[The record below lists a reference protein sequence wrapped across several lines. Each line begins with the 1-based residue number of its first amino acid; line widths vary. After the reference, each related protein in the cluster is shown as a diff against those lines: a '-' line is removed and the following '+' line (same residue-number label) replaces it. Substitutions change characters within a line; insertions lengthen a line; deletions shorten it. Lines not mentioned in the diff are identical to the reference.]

1 MINLS
6 YDAAGIKYLAAFI
19 YVIGK
24 FSELSY
30 DINKPSRQDAH
41 DALRN
46 FVTDVTARQR

>member
-1 MINLS
+1 MAVL
-6 YDAAGIKYLAAFI
+6 F

-24 FSELSY
+24 FSELPY

-41 DALRN
+41 DALRK